1 LIQEYVSLLISNMR
15 EDAKESREVDM
26 VQNFNLT
33 TFDIISDLSF
43 GESFGGLRTRTAH
56 PWIKAFF
63 DMATIGTIMTQLVLL
78 KLPILS
84 ILAGLLVLPMLRKR
98 LGVMSYTKDK
108 IEKRIDQGSDRPDFM
123 SYVLKY
129 NDEKGMSRE
138 EIQATFNVLMIAG
151 SETTATLLAGC
162 IYLLQ
167 THPRVRQK
175 LHAEIRDTFLDDK
188 EISMLSV
195 SQLTYLDAVIEES
208 LRLYPPVPIALG
220 RITPPEGAVIC
231 GHWVSGNVC
240 LLQTGLSYQLTIIQ
254 VSVGIPQ
261 FAAYTSPLNFV
272 EPDSFIPER
281 MLHEHDAKFDKDRKA
296 VLQPFSAG
304 PRNCI
309 GKK

>member
-1 LIQEYVSLLISNMR
+1 MR
-15 EDAKESREVDM
+15 EDAKEGREVDM
-26 VQNFNLT
+26 VQNFNLA

-43 GESFGGLRTRTAH
+43 GESFGGLRIRTAH

-63 DMATIGTIMTQLVLL
+63 DIATIGTIMTQLVLL
-78 KLPILS
+78 KIPIIS
-84 ILAGLLVLPMLRKR
+84 ILAGVLVLPMLRKR
-98 LGVMSYTKDK
+98 LGIMSYTKDK
-108 IEKRIDQGSDRPDFM
+108 IEKRIDQGTDRPDFM
-123 SYVLKY
+123 SYVLRH

-162 IYLLQ
+162 TYLLQ
-167 THPRVRQK
+167 KHPRVRQK

-188 EISMLSV
+188 EITMLSV
-195 SQLTYLDAVIEES
+195 SHLTYLDAVIGES
-208 LRLYPPVPIALG
+208 LRLYPPVPIALS
-220 RITPPEGAVIC
+220 RMTPPEGAAIC
-231 GHWVSGNVC
+231 GHWVPGNVC
-240 LLQTGLSYQLTIIQ
+240 LLQMRLSYLLTVIQ

-272 EPDSFIPER
+272 EPDSFAPER

>member
-1 LIQEYVSLLISNMR
+1 MR
-15 EDAKESREVDM
+15 EDAKEGREVDM
-26 VQNFNLT
+26 VQNFNLA

-43 GESFGGLRTRTAH
+43 GESFSGLRIRTAH

-63 DMATIGTIMTQLVLL
+63 DIAIIGTIMTQLVLL
-78 KLPILS
+78 KIPIIS
-84 ILAGLLVLPMLRKR
+84 ILAGVLVLPMLRKR
-98 LGVMSYTKDK
+98 LGIMSDTKDK
-108 IEKRIDQGSDRPDFM
+108 IEKRIDQGTDRPDFM
-123 SYVLKY
+123 SYVLRH

-162 IYLLQ
+162 TYLLQ
-167 THPRVRQK
+167 KHPRVRQK
-175 LHAEIRDTFLDDK
+175 LHAEIRDAFLDDK
-188 EISMLSV
+188 EITMLSV
-195 SQLTYLDAVIEES
+195 SHLTYLDAVIGES
-208 LRLYPPVPIALG
+208 LRLYPPIPIALS
-220 RITPPEGAVIC
+220 RMTPPEGAAIC
-231 GHWVSGNVC
+231 GHWVPGNVC
-240 LLQTGLSYQLTIIQ
+240 LLQMCLSYSLTVIQ

-272 EPDSFIPER
+272 EPDSFAPER
-281 MLHEHDAKFDKDRKA
+281 MLHEHDVKFDKDRKA